1 MVLDSL
7 RPRDG
12 EARADGLER
21 TAREA
26 PVWGIEGEFC
36 SMDRA
41 VDHRAGLARLT
52 VPLLLIPGRVDRV
65 RPPAAVRRAPDHLPP
80 RGTSRLEFG
89 PTCGHAFDSDQ
100 ADPILERAASAEA
113 LPAVARWRHEAAQAA
128 VQEEELVMQ

>member
-1 MVLDSL
+1 
-7 RPRDG
+7 
-12 EARADGLER
+12 
-21 TAREA
+21 
-26 PVWGIEGEFC
+26 
-36 SMDRA
+36 MDRA

-52 VPLLLIPGRVDRV
+52 VPLLLIPGVDRV

-128 VQEEELVMQ
+128 VQEEELAMQCRGLSEGHNLEPPSCGCAS